1 MSYRFGDFTLDA
13 ATRQLVVRDQ
23 EIHLA
28 PKAFDLLHLLLANRS
43 RAMSKSE
50 LQQQLWP
57 TTFVEETNLAGLVA
71 EIRRALRDPAATP
84 RFVRTVYGFGYRFVG
99 DVSLDAAPPGPPA
112 RSSASRTSRY
122 LVFERREL
130 MLMEGANVIGRAP
143 DATIHIDSPGVSR
156 YHAQI
161 VVTSGSATLQDAGS
175 KNGTYL
181 NGTRLEAPAVL
192 SDGQTIGIGSVIL
205 TFKLAPAMCP
215 TETLHADQD

>member
-1 MSYRFGDFTLDA
+1 VSYRFGDFRLDG
-13 ATRQLVVRDQ
+13 ATRQLLAGDQ

-43 RAMSKSE
+43 RAMSKPE

-71 EIRRALRDPAATP
+71 EIRRALGDPAATP
-84 RFVRTVYGFGYRFVG
+84 RFIRTVYGFGYRFVG
-99 DVSLDAAPPGPPA
+99 DVSLDAAPPRLPA
-112 RSSASRTSRY
+112 DPTSRY
-122 LVFERREL
+122 LEFERREL
-130 MLMEGANVIGRAP
+130 MLMDGTNVIGRAP

-161 VVTSGSATLQDAGS
+161 VVTNGGATLHDAGS

-181 NGTRLEAPAVL
+181 NGARLEAPAAL
-192 SDGQTIGIGSVIL
+192 SDGQTIRLGSVTL
-205 TFKLAPAMCP
+205 TFRMAPAMSP
-215 TETLHADQD
+215 TVTVHTEAD